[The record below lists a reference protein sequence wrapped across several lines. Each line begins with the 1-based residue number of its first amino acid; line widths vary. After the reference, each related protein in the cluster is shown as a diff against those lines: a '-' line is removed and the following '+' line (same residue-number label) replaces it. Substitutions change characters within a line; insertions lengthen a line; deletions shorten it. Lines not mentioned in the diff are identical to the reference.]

1 MLDKGAVRIN
11 GVVKDYAWGNPDFIP
26 SLVGGYSGKPQAE
39 YWMGTHRNGEAVLED
54 GSKLSEYAGHEL
66 GFLLK
71 ILAIDN
77 PLSIQCHPNKRQA
90 TDGWRREAKLRSEGA
105 EVNYQDPNQKAEAF
119 IALTP
124 VLAMCGFQPL
134 SSIRD
139 NLKATVPE
147 GFREIEPHFSSC
159 WELYSA
165 LYSLS
170 AEKKKAV
177 IDELSQGIPE
187 SDDLSMLSVSGV
199 IRRCLS
205 LYPDDI
211 GCLFPLILNMVKLDP
226 GEGVFL
232 EPGILHAY
240 CYGNGVE
247 VMTASDNVLR
257 GGLTHMRMDMA
268 ELRRIAV
275 FEQYNASKCK
285 TTIDES
291 GRKEYLF
298 PCDDFKLVRIGAGD
312 FRIRGEEESV
322 GMVVDGHIMVETS
335 SGQLE
340 IKKGQSL
347 YIPGGLDYTIHSEG
361 SAYFA
366 RG

>member
-1 MLDKGAVRIN
+1 MTEKGVTRIK
-11 GVVKDYAWGNPDFIP
+11 GIVKDYAWGNKDFIP
-26 SLVGGYSGKPQAE
+26 SLVGGYTGKPQAE
-39 YWMGTHRNGEAVLED
+39 YWMGTHKNGEAVLDD
-54 GSKLSEYAGHEL
+54 GSRLSKYAGHDL

-71 ILAIDN
+71 ILAIEN
-77 PLSIQCHPNKRQA
+77 PLSIQCHPNKNQA
-90 TDGWRREAKLRSEGA
+90 LDGWMRESKLRSEGA
-105 EVNYQDPNQKAEAF
+105 DVNYQDPNQKAEAF

-134 SSIRD
+134 SSIME
-139 NLKATVPE
+139 NLKAVVPD
-147 GFREIEPHFSSC
+147 GFRELEPHASSC

-187 SDDLSMLSVSGV
+187 SYDLSMLSVSGV

-211 GCLFPLILNMVKLDP
+211 GCLFPLILNIVKLDP

-257 GGLTHMRMDMA
+257 GGLTHMRMDMV
-268 ELRRIAV
+268 ELRKIAV

-291 GRKEYLF
+291 GRTEYLF
-298 PCDDFKLVRIGAGD
+298 PCDDFRLVRIGAGD

-322 GMVVDGHIMVETS
+322 GMVVDGHIMVGTS

-340 IKKGQSL
+340 FKKGQSL
-347 YIPGGLDYTIHSEG
+347 YIPGDLDYSIHSEG

>member
-1 MLDKGAVRIN
+1 MPKKVIARIL
-11 GVVKDYAWGNPDFIP
+11 GIVKDYAWGNLDFIP
-26 SLVGGYSGKPQAE
+26 SLIGGYSGRQQAE
-39 YWMGTHRNGEAVLED
+39 YWMGTHKNGEAVLED
-54 GSKLSEYAGHEL
+54 GRMLSEYAGHDL

-90 TDGWRREAKLRSEGA
+90 AEGWRREAKLRAEGA

-119 IALTP
+119 IALSP

-134 SSIRD
+134 SSIKD
-139 NLKATVPE
+139 NLRSFVPD
-147 GFREIEPHFSSC
+147 GWKDLEPFSSSC

-170 AEKKKAV
+170 FEKKGAV
-177 IDELSQGIPE
+177 LRELSHKVPE
-187 SDDLSMLSVSGV
+187 SDGLSMLSVSGV

-211 GCLFPLILNMVKLDP
+211 GCLFPLILNMVRLDP

-232 EPGILHAY
+232 EPGVLHAY

-247 VMTASDNVLR
+247 IMTASDNVLR

-285 TTIDES
+285 TAIDEA
-291 GRKEYLF
+291 GRTEYIF

-312 FRIRGEEESV
+312 YNVRGEEESV
-322 GMVVDGHIMVETS
+322 GIVVDGHVIVETS
-335 SGQLE
+335 SGRMELM
-340 IKKGQSL
+340 KGQSL
-347 YIPGGLDYTIHSEG
+347 YIPGNLEYRIHSEG